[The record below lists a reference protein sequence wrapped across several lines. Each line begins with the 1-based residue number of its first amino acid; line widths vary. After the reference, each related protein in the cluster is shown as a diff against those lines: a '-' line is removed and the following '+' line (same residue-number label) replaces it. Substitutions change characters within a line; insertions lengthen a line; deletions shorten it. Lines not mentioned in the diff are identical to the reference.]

1 MEKSLIRIVKE
12 FNKLKGQFVI
22 TDSWKIERLVAI
34 AEDEMDYYY
43 VTYNGRDL
51 NWQTCVGRI
60 MPLKGYIKQKDYDYL
75 IHIAKLN
82 HYDQYDLK
90 TNGNINMFLKSL
102 EEYLSKE
109 GTHKQYLINGFV
121 TEFCWDLN

>member
-1 MEKSLIRIVKE
+1 MEESLTRIIKE
-12 FNKLKGQFVI
+12 FDKLKGQFVI

-34 AEDEMDYYY
+34 GSDDMDYYY

-51 NWQTCVGRI
+51 HWYSCVGRV
-60 MPLKGYIKQKDYDYL
+60 MPLKGHLRQKDYDYL

-90 TNGNINMFLKSL
+90 EHGNIEIFLKSL
-102 EEYLSKE
+102 EEYTSKYSE
-109 GTHKQYLINGFV
+109 NEKFL
-121 TEFCWDLN
+121 TEFCWDL